1 MISLFDKKFTMLFSK
16 LIGNYNILNS
26 ITPSNA
32 NFQLL
37 HKLIYPYFTDKLE
50 DSNIKIE
57 KIYKE
62 FIDDDYNIW
71 IIRYKDNCYDTSNIK
86 NTDVSDFI
94 ARLDSSINDI
104 GSYKIVHKM
113 IIPIVEIKDDKCR
126 TIDTLNFFIDSRFIK
141 FLDNNINKKSLNTII
156 SFFRNIFLNIIEN
169 TSHYKFDFNL
179 YLFDTTNK
187 CDNKYNKFIMSKKTY
202 NSTEFNGI
210 LSLPGYNDTTTNI
223 IITNPTATI
232 AAIYHMYRIISK
244 NNYFGE
250 EILLD
255 NMWENSSIIQSIFTS
270 KAQFIIIM
278 ERLEQL

>member
-16 LIGNYNILNS
+16 LIGNCNTLSS
-26 ITPSNA
+26 ITASNT

-37 HKLIYPYFTDKLE
+37 HKLVYPYFTDKLE
-50 DSNIKIE
+50 DNNIKIE

-71 IIRYKDNCYDTSNIK
+71 IIRYRNNCYDTSNIK
-86 NTDVSDFI
+86 NIDVLDFI
-94 ARLDSSINDI
+94 ARLNSSINDI
-104 GSYKIVHKM
+104 GSYKLVHKM
-113 IIPIVEIKDDKCR
+113 IIPTVEIKDDECR

-141 FLDNNINKKSLNTII
+141 FLDNSINKKSLNTTIL
-156 SFFRNIFLNIIEN
+156 FFRNIFLNIIEN
-169 TSHYKFDFNL
+169 TSNFTFDFNL

-187 CDNKYNKFIMSKKTY
+187 NDNEYNKFIMSKKTY
-202 NSTEFNGI
+202 DGTVVNGI
-210 LSLPGYNDTTTNI
+210 LSLPGYNNAITNI
-223 IITNPTATI
+223 IKSNPTATI

-250 EILLD
+250 ESLLD
-255 NMWENSSIIQSIFTS
+255 NMWENSSIIQSTFTS
-270 KAQFIIIM
+270 KAQFMIIM